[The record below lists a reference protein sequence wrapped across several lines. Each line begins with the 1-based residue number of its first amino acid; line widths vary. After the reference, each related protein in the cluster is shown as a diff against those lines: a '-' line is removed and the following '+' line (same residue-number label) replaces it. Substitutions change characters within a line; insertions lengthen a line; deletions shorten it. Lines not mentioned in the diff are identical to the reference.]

1 MGKRKAAKKPQG
13 KKKVKLDK
21 KAGVGELNCKVCNQ
35 QFQCSVNYLSA
46 AVDVYSEWVDACDA
60 VAQGTG
66 DGEGGEHA
74 PARAPVQPG
83 GAKQRN
89 DDEDDNDD
97 DIIDDED
104 DHIGYGGEGVAADD
118 EY

>member
-1 MGKRKAAKKPQG
+1 
-13 KKKVKLDK
+13 
-21 KAGVGELNCKVCNQ
+21 
-35 QFQCSVNYLSA
+35 
-46 AVDVYSEWVDACDA
+46 VYSEWVDACDA
-60 VAQGTG
+60 VAQGGG

-74 PARAPVQPG
+74 PARAPVQSG
-83 GAKQRN
+83 GTRQRN

-104 DHIGYGGEGVAADD
+104 DHIGYGGEGAVADD

>member
-1 MGKRKAAKKPQG
+1 MSAIVAAVAG
-13 KKKVKLDK
+13 DK
-21 KAGVGELNCKVCNQ
+21 EQDGWLMCYAD
-35 QFQCSVNYLSA
+35 LSA

-66 DGEGGEHA
+66 DADGGEHA
-74 PARAPVQPG
+74 PARAPIRPG
-83 GAKQRN
+83 GAKPGN
-89 DDEDDNDD
+89 EDDDDDAD

-104 DHIGYGGEGVAADD
+104 DQIGYGGEGVAADD

>member
-1 MGKRKAAKKPQG
+1 MRSW
-13 KKKVKLDK
+13 LTRFID
-21 KAGVGELNCKVCNQ
+21 
-35 QFQCSVNYLSA
+35 LSA

-60 VAQGTG
+60 VAQANG
-66 DGEGGEHA
+66 DGDGGERA
-74 PARAPVQPG
+74 PARAPVQAG
-83 GAKQRN
+83 GKNRN
-89 DDEDDNDD
+89 DEDDNDD